1 MKAYDNFFVPVDNLE
16 EAKNYY
22 ANVLGLDLKFDFS
35 DKGMAA
41 FNVGHEEP
49 AIILKEKSKFPDVK
63 PAIWFVVDN
72 VEDEYERL
80 QKNGVNF
87 LSKPFQIGTGNAVEF
102 EDLFGN
108 RFGMADYV

>member
-22 ANVLGLDLKFDFS
+22 SNVLGLDLKFDFS
-35 DKGMAA
+35 DKGMVA

-80 QKNGVNF
+80 RKNGVNF
-87 LSKPFQIGTGNAVEF
+87 ISKPFQIGTGNAVEF